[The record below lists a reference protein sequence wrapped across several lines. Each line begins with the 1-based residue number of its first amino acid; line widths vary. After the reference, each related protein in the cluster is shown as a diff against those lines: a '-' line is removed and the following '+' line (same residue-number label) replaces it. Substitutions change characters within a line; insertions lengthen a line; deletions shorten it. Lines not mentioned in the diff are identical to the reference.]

1 MTAQHFLVQGASRGI
16 GLAMVARLLARA
28 DIAHIYACSRAPQN
42 SSPLQTLATAHP
54 DRLTLLPLDITLEA
68 DIVRAA
74 ATVGERHEQ
83 LHGLINCAGV
93 LHDDALS
100 LQPEKRLEQIHANA
114 LDASFR
120 VNAFGPML
128 LARHFFPLLKHD
140 QPARFATLSARVGSI
155 SDNAMGGWY
164 SYRASKA
171 AQNQFTRTFA
181 IEARRRAKQL
191 IILALHPGTTDTA
204 LSQPFQKNVPEK
216 KLFTADFVAET
227 LLNIVFNATTE
238 DSGRFIAWDGQD
250 IPW

>member
-1 MTAQHFLVQGASRGI
+1 MTAQYFLVQGASRGI
-16 GLAMVARLLARA
+16 GLAMVAYLLARDDVAHVYACSRTPNDSQPLQDLLAAHPSRLTLVPLDITREA
-28 DIAHIYACSRAPQN
+28 DIAH
-42 SSPLQTLATAHP
+42 
-54 DRLTLLPLDITLEA
+54 
-68 DIVRAA
+68 AA
-74 ATVGERHEQ
+74 AMIKDRHGC
-83 LHGLINCAGV
+83 LHGLINCAGL
-93 LHDDALS
+93 LHDAS
-100 LQPEKRLEQIHANA
+100 LQPEKRLEQIDVAA

-128 LARHFFPLLKHD
+128 LARHFFALLKHD
-140 QPARFATLSARVGSI
+140 QPARFVTLSARVGSI

-204 LSQPFQKNVPEK
+204 LSQPFQKNVPDK
-216 KLFTADFVAET
+216 KLFTTAFVAET
-227 LLNIVFNATTE
+227 LLNIVFNATAE

>member
-1 MTAQHFLVQGASRGI
+1 MTAQHFLVLGASRGI
-16 GLAMVARLLARA
+16 GLAMVEHLLARA
-28 DIAHIYACSRAPQN
+28 DVDHLYACSRAPQDN
-42 SSPLQTLATAHP
+42 QPLQDLLAAHP
-54 DRLTLLPLDITLEA
+54 ARLTLMALDVTREDDIARVARDVEA
-68 DIVRAA
+68 AH
-74 ATVGERHEQ
+74 GC
-83 LHGLINCAGV
+83 LHGLINCAGL
-93 LHDDALS
+93 LHDAGQS
-100 LQPEKRLEQIHANA
+100 LQPEKRLEQLSIDA
-114 LDASFR
+114 LEASFR
-120 VNAFGPML
+120 VNTFGPML

-140 QPARFATLSARVGSI
+140 QPARFVTLSARVGSI

-216 KLFTADFVAET
+216 KLFTPAFVADA
-227 LLNIVFNATTE
+227 LLDIIFGATAE